1 MFKLARLLSNL
12 APAAS
17 VCKSKSFYIEW
28 HVAVFCRLE
37 TVILRFSMKSRVKRE
52 ARLLKKTKQKS
63 KGSESFEVEAREG
76 TLFWSVS
83 LGAKSLDCNS
93 RGSKYC
99 VSRDLERKVTRAKVS
114 TSELRWKLG
123 NRPEEKGGN
132 GEGRAPPDPSPKA
145 IYYAEVAFSKE
156 AMLTVN

>member
-1 MFKLARLLSNL
+1 MACGCFLPSRNCHTPFLYEVESEKGST
-12 APAAS
+12 
-17 VCKSKSFYIEW
+17 
-28 HVAVFCRLE
+28 VA
-37 TVILRFSMKSRVKRE
+37 
-52 ARLLKKTKQKS
+52 KKTKQKS

-114 TSELRWKLG
+114 TSELLWKLG